1 MVAPSPTPHL
11 TTDRTFFRIVLA
23 TRLLCEWNDI
33 NIRIGGTMRHCYLP
47 SLRFDVL
54 FLITFHF
61 GLFILTYCLFLLFF
75 RTSLTMEP
83 ISYYKPLTSGSQLL
97 GLQGTSMPSSCSSF
111 KIHVLV
117 FCCFRKSSATSQCT
131 PFPGLKYSKY
141 SRKTVPISAE
151 CPGAHAVSSSM
162 LPIPLQSIEALNLP
176 NKKVSLFSSWSSSC
190 DSSSPL

>member
-1 MVAPSPTPHL
+1 MWVEWHKYQDQRDNEALLL
-11 TTDRTFFRIVLA
+11 TQPQVWRSLPYNLPFWPL
-23 TRLLCEWNDI
+23 
-33 NIRIGGTMRHCYLP
+33 YLN
-47 SLRFDVL
+47 L
-54 FLITFHF
+54 
-61 GLFILTYCLFLLFF
+61 LFLLFF

-97 GLQGTSMPSSCSSF
+97 GLQSTSMPSSCSSF

-162 LPIPLQSIEALNLP
+162 LPIPLQSTEALNLP
-176 NKKVSLFSSWSSSC
+176 NKNVSLFSSWSSSC